1 MKVSYKWLKDYINL
15 DVSADELA
23 EKIER
28 SSVEV
33 DSVVK
38 PSAGLKKI
46 VVGQILSLED
56 HPDSD
61 HLHICQVDVG
71 EDEPLQIV
79 CGAPNVAVNKKVI
92 VALPG
97 SRIADNV
104 KIKKSKMRGVPSF
117 GMLCALD
124 EIGFPKDV
132 VPKEWSEGIYF
143 LPENAEIGSDVYDYI
158 GMNDELIDLD
168 VTPNRGDML
177 SMYGTLR
184 DLSAI
189 YNKPVNLDYKKLNDF
204 SNDKSASQIS
214 NRVDLEDVS
223 SYKNRVINNV
233 EVKASPLWLQIRL
246 WNAGIKPINN
256 IVDIT
261 NYMMIKFGQPMHA
274 YDLDKVSDKQFIVRN
289 AKAGEKITTL
299 DEDEVNLDKND
310 LVVADSKAPI
320 AMVGVIGGLNTSITN
335 DTKNVVLECA
345 VFDSIK
351 VRKMARKHVIHTEAS
366 QRFER
371 GVDINNLTNV
381 LEEASLMVNEL
392 AGGDVC
398 EDIVTAVDKPKKN
411 TNVKISLERI
421 NHVLGTKLTV
431 DQVKDIFE
439 RLAFKVDVKNNDFD
453 VEVPTRRGDIH
464 IDSDL
469 IEEVARIYGYDNLP
483 STLPE
488 GKTTIGM
495 LSPKQ
500 QLIRNSRN
508 KLQALGLTHAISYSL
523 TTPEKANM
531 FLMQDTY
538 ETDLSFPMSTDHLTL
553 RMNLVTG
560 LLDDIAYNQARNVK
574 DVALYEQG
582 RVFYKD
588 NEDQVR
594 PNEIE
599 HISAAISGALVNKK
613 WNNNPKNVD
622 FYDIKGILENYLS
635 SLQLNGNIE
644 YIATNKYPEMHPGRT
659 ADIMVHGHYIG
670 FMGQVH
676 PKIAKKFNIKETY
689 VFDLNLQTI
698 IDLPKQEQQYDLVSK
713 YPSISRDIAM
723 LVNTEIT
730 NKQIMDVIL
739 KRGGA
744 YLTNVSLFDVY
755 NGKNVPEG
763 KKSMA
768 YSLTY
773 QNKKD
778 TLTDDEVN
786 KAFDKVERNLVKE
799 FDVEIR

>member
-1 MKVSYKWLKDYINL
+1 MQVSYKWLKEYIDL

-61 HLHICQVDVG
+61 HLHICQIDVG

-132 VPKEWSEGIYF
+132 VPKEWADGIYF
-143 LPENAEIGSDVYDYI
+143 LPDDAKLGDDVYDYI

-189 YNKPVNLDYKKLNDF
+189 YNKPVDLTYNKLNNYSDTSSEKQF
-204 SNDKSASQIS
+204 SNAANIDAVK
-214 NRVDLEDVS
+214 

-233 EVKASPLWLQIRL
+233 TVKPSPLWLQIRL

-256 IVDIT
+256 VVDIT
-261 NYMMIKFGQPMHA
+261 NYIMIKLGQPMHA
-274 YDLDKVSDKQFIVRN
+274 YDLDKINGNNITVRN
-289 AKAGEKITTL
+289 AKSDEKIITL
-299 DEDEVNLDKND
+299 DEDEVSLNDTD
-310 LVVADSKAPI
+310 LVIADDKQPI
-320 AMVGVIGGLNTSITN
+320 AMAGVIGGLNTSITSE
-335 DTKNVVLECA
+335 TKNVVLECA
-345 VFDSIK
+345 VFDPIK

-371 GVDINNLTNV
+371 GVDVNNLDNV
-381 LEEASLMVNEL
+381 LEEASFMINDL
-392 AGGDVC
+392 ANGDVC
-398 EDIVTAVDKPKKN
+398 EDILAAVDHREKN
-411 TNVKISLERI
+411 TNANISLERI
-421 NHVLGTKLTV
+421 NHVLGTNLELK
-431 DQVKDIFE
+431 QVIDIFE
-439 RLAFKVDVKNNDFD
+439 RLGFGVKANGNELDVD
-453 VEVPTRRGDIH
+453 VPTRRGDIH

-483 STLPE
+483 STLPS

-508 KLQALGLTHAISYSL
+508 ELQALGLTHAISYSL
-523 TTPEKANM
+523 TTPQKANM

-538 ETDLSFPMSTDHLTL
+538 ETDLSFPMSTDHSVL

-560 LLDDIAYNQARNVK
+560 LLDDVAYNQARNVK

-582 RVFYKD
+582 RVFYED
-588 NEDQVR
+588 SADQVR
-594 PNEIE
+594 PNEVE
-599 HISAAISGALVNKK
+599 HIAAAISGTLDNKR
-613 WNNNPKNVD
+613 WNNAPKNVD
-622 FYDIKGILENYLS
+622 FYDVKGILDSYLN
-635 SLQLNGNIE
+635 SLQLNGSIK
-644 YIATNKYPEMHPGRT
+644 YVATNRYPEMHPGRT
-659 ADIMVHGHYIG
+659 ADVLVHGHYVG
-670 FMGQVH
+670 FIGQVH
-676 PKIAKKFNIKETY
+676 PRTAKEFHIKETY
-689 VFDLNLQTI
+689 VFDLNLETL

-723 LVNTEIT
+723 LVDENVT
-730 NKQIMDVIL
+730 NQQIMNVIV

-744 YLTNVSLFDVY
+744 YLTDVNLFDVY
-755 NGKNVPEG
+755 NGKNVPDG

-799 FDVEIR
+799 FDAEIR

>member
-1 MKVSYKWLKDYINL
+1 MQVSYKWLKEYIDL

-61 HLHICQVDVG
+61 HLHICQIDVG

-132 VPKEWSEGIYF
+132 VPKEWADGIYF
-143 LPENAEIGSDVYDYI
+143 LPDDAKLGDDVYDYI

-189 YNKPVNLDYKKLNDF
+189 YNKPVDLTYNKLNNYSDTSSEKQF
-204 SNDKSASQIS
+204 SNAANIDAVK
-214 NRVDLEDVS
+214 

-233 EVKASPLWLQIRL
+233 TVKPSPLWLQIRL

-256 IVDIT
+256 VVDIT
-261 NYMMIKFGQPMHA
+261 NYIMIKLGQPMHA
-274 YDLDKVSDKQFIVRN
+274 YDLDKINGNNITVRN
-289 AKAGEKITTL
+289 AKSDEKIITL
-299 DEDEVNLDKND
+299 DEDEVSLNDTD
-310 LVVADSKAPI
+310 LVIADDKQPI
-320 AMVGVIGGLNTSITN
+320 AMAGVIGGLNTSITSE
-335 DTKNVVLECA
+335 TKNVVLECA
-345 VFDSIK
+345 VFDPIK

-371 GVDINNLTNV
+371 GVDVNNLDNV
-381 LEEASLMVNEL
+381 LEEASFMINDL
-392 AGGDVC
+392 ANGDVC
-398 EDIVTAVDKPKKN
+398 EDILTAVDHREKN
-411 TNVKISLERI
+411 TNVNISLERI
-421 NHVLGTKLTV
+421 NHVLGTNLELK
-431 DQVKDIFE
+431 QVIDIFE
-439 RLAFKVDVKNNDFD
+439 RLGFGVKANGNELDVD
-453 VEVPTRRGDIH
+453 VPTRRGDIH

-483 STLPE
+483 STLPS

-508 KLQALGLTHAISYSL
+508 ELQALGLTHAISYSL
-523 TTPEKANM
+523 TTPQKANM

-538 ETDLSFPMSTDHLTL
+538 ETDLSFPMSTDHSVL

-560 LLDDIAYNQARNVK
+560 LLDDVAYNQARNVK

-588 NEDQVR
+588 SADQVR
-594 PNEIE
+594 PNEVE
-599 HISAAISGALVNKK
+599 HIAAAISGTLDNKR
-613 WNNNPKNVD
+613 WNNAPKNVD
-622 FYDIKGILENYLS
+622 FYDVKGILDSYLK
-635 SLQLNGNIE
+635 SLQLNGSIE
-644 YIATNKYPEMHPGRT
+644 YVATDRYPEMHPGRT
-659 ADIMVHGHYIG
+659 ADVLVHGHYVG
-670 FMGQVH
+670 FIGQVH
-676 PKIAKKFNIKETY
+676 PRTAKEFHIKETY
-689 VFDLNLQTI
+689 VFDLNLETL

-723 LVNTEIT
+723 LVDENVT
-730 NKQIMDVIL
+730 NQQIMNVIV

-744 YLTNVSLFDVY
+744 YLTDVNLFDVY
-755 NGKNVPEG
+755 NGKNVPDG

-799 FDVEIR
+799 FDAEIR